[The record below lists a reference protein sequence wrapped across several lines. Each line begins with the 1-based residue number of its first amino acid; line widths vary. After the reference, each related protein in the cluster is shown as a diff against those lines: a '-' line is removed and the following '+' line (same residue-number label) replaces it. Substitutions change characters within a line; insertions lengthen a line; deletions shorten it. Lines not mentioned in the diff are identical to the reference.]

1 MISDFNLTQNQLERF
16 LRQMAESFI
25 AMNLRKTFNLDYLK
39 IFKNWIS
46 LKSGDSQEYE
56 YLLRFLI
63 RNLVQNFGQKRNII
77 ERLIIHLNLKWR
89 ERRNFSLRF
98 PRFLPSLDFRS
109 FSDLQGHFRV

>member
-39 IFKNWIS
+39 IFENWIS

-63 RNLVQNFGQKRNII
+63 GNLVRAAF
-77 ERLIIHLNLKWR
+77 
-89 ERRNFSLRF
+89 LRI
-98 PRFLPSLDFRS
+98 S
-109 FSDLQGHFRV
+109 FMEEILA